1 MPGLLVIACA
11 ILGLVVG
18 SFLNVV
24 IWRVPRKVSVMWPA
38 SHCPACEAP
47 IRPLDNVPVASW
59 LRLRGKC
66 RQCEA
71 PIPLRYPVVEVACA
85 VLFAAAALRF
95 GLSWALPG
103 YLVLFAALLAISV
116 IDLEHYIVPD
126 RITVPLTLASIP
138 LIALASLGE
147 GGRSAFVRSLLGGV
161 AFFVFL
167 FSLNLL
173 YPKGMGMGD
182 VKLSFSL
189 GLYLGWLGWGELLLG
204 GFLSFL
210 LGAVISVTL
219 VLVRRRGGKDFV
231 PFGPF
236 LAAGTVIAILWA
248 EPVLRWYWGT
258 SL

>member
-1 MPGLLVIACA
+1 MHGSFVVAVSV
-11 ILGLVVG
+11 LGLVVG

-24 IWRVPRKVSVMWPA
+24 IWRVPRKVSVAWPA

-47 IRPLDNVPVASW
+47 IQPLDNVPVASW

-66 RQCEA
+66 RSCDA
-71 PIPLRYPVVEVACA
+71 PIPLRYPLVEVGCA
-85 VLFAAAALRF
+85 VLFSAAAVRF
-95 GLSWALPG
+95 GTSWALPG

-138 LIALASLGE
+138 LIGLASLGE
-147 GGRSAFVRSLLGGV
+147 GEGWAFFRSLLGGV
-161 AFFVFL
+161 VFFSFFFL
-167 FSLNLL
+167 LNLV

-189 GLYLGWLGWGELLLG
+189 GLYLGWLGWGELFLG

-219 VLVRRRGGKDFV
+219 VAVRRRGGKDFV
-231 PFGPF
+231 P
-236 LAAGTVIAILWA
+236 L
-248 EPVLRWYWGT
+248 
-258 SL
+258 

>member
-1 MPGLLVIACA
+1 MPGPLVAA
-11 ILGLVVG
+11 VAVLGLLVG

-24 IWRVPRKVSVMWPA
+24 IWRVPRKVSVAWPA

-47 IRPLDNVPVASW
+47 IQPLDNVPVASW

-66 RQCEA
+66 RQCDA
-71 PIPLRYPVVEVACA
+71 PIPLRYPLVEVGCA
-85 VLFAAAALRF
+85 VLFSAAALRF
-95 GLSWALPG
+95 GVSWALPG

-138 LIALASLGE
+138 LVGLASLGE
-147 GGRSAFVRSLLGGV
+147 GEGRAFVRSLLGAV
-161 AFFVFL
+161 AFFSF
-167 FSLNLL
+167 FFFLNLV

-189 GLYLGWLGWGELLLG
+189 GMYLGWVSWGELFLG
-204 GFLSFL
+204 GFLAFL

-219 VLVRRRGGKDFV
+219 MAVRRRGGKDFV

-236 LAAGTVIAILWA
+236 LAAGTVIAVLWG

-258 SL
+258 TL